1 MSFTRHVGKHG
12 DRKVAIVFREV
23 PGEAHM
29 CLVTYTETLNQH
41 VHDPLIKCIES
52 DIGQNSE
59 HLADALNRTYA
70 KDGRPI
76 LQVLHL
82 EGQLKKVQTSQIV
95 MTPSPNQNIRLDEL
109 NKILDE
115 MQQGESAVKRL
126 QELDDSRGLQ
136 DPADVVRRMRG
147 NQTPPA
153 GIQASGDALG
163 DATLAQN
170 LRQQAAKMD
179 AEAKGLMAEAQ
190 RLQKEA
196 AALEGV
202 TAIPETKSTGK
213 AKKATAEVAT
223 APKARKTR
231 AKVSV

>member
-12 DRKVAIVFREV
+12 DRKVAVVFREV

-147 NQTPPA
+147 NQTPPSN
-153 GIQASGDALG
+153 IQASGDALG
-163 DATLAQN
+163 DSALANN
-170 LRQQAAKMD
+170 LRQQAMKMS
-179 AEAKGLMAEAQ
+179 AEAKGLMAEAD
-190 RLQKEA
+190 RLLKEA
-196 AALEGV
+196 ASMDPVQAQ
-202 TAIPETKSTGK
+202 PET
-213 AKKATAEVAT
+213 V
-223 APKARKTR
+223 APKAKRTYNKKT
-231 AKVSV
+231 KVSV

>member
-1 MSFTRHVGKHG
+1 MSFLRHVGKHG
-12 DRKVAIVFREV
+12 DRKVAVVFREV
-23 PGEAHM
+23 PGEVHM

-41 VHDPLIKCIES
+41 IHDPLIKCIDS

-95 MTPSPNQNIRLDEL
+95 MTPAPNQTIRLDEL

-126 QELDDSRGLQ
+126 QEMDQSRGLQ

-147 NQTPPA
+147 NQNPVTPT
-153 GIQASGDALG
+153 GDLLG
-163 DATLAQN
+163 DQALAKQR
-170 LRQQAAKMD
+170 LDQAQRMER
-179 AEAKGLMAEAQ
+179 EAKGLLAEAQ
-190 RLQKEA
+190 RLMDEA
-196 AALEGV
+196 KTLDPTVEPVPAVEV
-202 TAIPETKSTGK
+202 TPT
-213 AKKATAEVAT
+213 
-223 APKARKTR
+223 KARKTR